1 MKWFRSNNKQGVRLA
16 LFALAIQVLLS
27 FGHYHRLGVSAA
39 EAVQSGLSQIDLV
52 TDANGLLEK
61 VARPQLPA
69 SDDHDRQ
76 PGDICAICAVISL
89 ASGSIFAAP
98 PLLVLPQATEFS
110 YLPTA
115 AEVVNSKSAG
125 VAFQPRA
132 PPAP

>member
-1 MKWFRSNNKQGVRLA
+1 MKCFRSNIKHGARLA
-16 LFALAIQVLLS
+16 LFALAVQVVLS
-27 FGHYHRLGVSAA
+27 FGHYHGLGVSAA
-39 EAVQSGLSQIDLV
+39 EAVQAGLAQTDAA

-61 VARPQLPA
+61 AARQPLPA
-69 SDDHDRQ
+69 NDDHDRQ

-89 ASGSIFAAP
+89 ASATIFATP